1 VAKAR
6 VGDIDIYYEIH
17 GEGEPLLLIGG
28 LGSDMAG
35 WMFQIHEL
43 SKDYRVIVFDNRG
56 VGRTDAPDVPYSIAM
71 MADDTAGLMDV
82 LDIEIAHVLGIS
94 MGGFVGQEMALSH
107 PRRVRSLVLAATGTH
122 VDARAAYLLDLWRR
136 MLAVPANREL
146 YIREIL
152 PWLFTEAMFENHRV
166 VESMIKM
173 RLSYPYSQP
182 SHAFGRQA
190 DACLSFD
197 SRGRVGSITAPT
209 LVIVGER
216 DILFPVDLSE
226 EMAAAIRGAELVVLG
241 GGGHG
246 FPIEIPEAFNN
257 SVLSF
262 LALHAAD

>member
-1 VAKAR
+1 MAKAR
-6 VGDIDIYYEIH
+6 VGDIDIYYEVH
-17 GEGEPLLLIGG
+17 GDGEPLLLVMG

-35 WMFQIHEL
+35 WMFQIHEF
-43 SKDYRVIVFDNRG
+43 SKEYRVIVFDNRG
-56 VGRTDAPDVPYSIAM
+56 VGRTDAPDAPYSIAM
-71 MADDTAGLMDV
+71 MADDTVGLMDT
-82 LDIEIAHVLGIS
+82 LGIEIAHVLGIS
-94 MGGFVGQEMALSH
+94 MGGFVGQEIALRH
-107 PRRVRSLVLAATGTH
+107 PRRVKSLVLAATGTH

-136 MLAVPANREL
+136 MLAANREL
-146 YIREIL
+146 YIRETL
-152 PWLFTEAMFENHRV
+152 PWLFTDAMFENHRV

-197 SRGRVGSITAPT
+197 SRGRAGSITSPT
-209 LVIVGER
+209 LVIVGEH

-226 EMAAAIRGAELVVLG
+226 ELAAAIGGAELAVLE

-246 FPIEIPEAFNN
+246 FPIEIPEAFNK

-262 LALHAAD
+262 LARHAADQ